1 MPRKPPRQTAKELLR
16 GLASGTADTYET
28 YRSLYQIWLFH
39 NSSVQELR
47 PLFSIPGVEPD
58 GQLSVTEDFKKQI
71 LSSAT
76 AILASLQD

>member
-1 MPRKPPRQTAKELLR
+1 MQTAKHLLR

-28 YRSLYQIWLFH
+28 YRSLYQIWRVH

-47 PLFSIPGVEPD
+47 PLFSIPGIDPD
-58 GQLSVTEDFKKQI
+58 GQLSVTDEFKSLV

-76 AILASLQD
+76 TILASLQD